1 MTYTPSSDTQILAYF
16 DSSHDLP
23 EEIIMAAKFLPHKI
37 LGNVHNSNEP
47 ADQFLSNFFCPAA
60 RSMLT
65 DALANSNQWK
75 GILVGHG
82 CDATNRHFDIW
93 RKHVPTEF
101 IYWFNNPMNDTP
113 SATKFFVVEL
123 KRMIKTLES
132 QFHIK
137 ISEDDLRSAM
147 EYSNRVK
154 ALLREI
160 SDLRSNHDI
169 PNRLYFEIC
178 LQVVQPS
185 TLPGPNRDVLKYLE
199 QKLSECQSLPPFPSG
214 KHKILLTGSDV
225 TYPEWMDL
233 LEEANLRVVRDDLS
247 IGERYFATSIPLET
261 ISDPLEALTNYYMN
275 IPKPATKNPPDAR
288 LNFLLNAAKSSKV
301 EGILSQNL
309 KFCEPYAFDSVYTL
323 KGFKAAGMPN
333 MHLEREFTPL
343 SDQQLRTR
351 LEAFAELL

>member
-23 EEIIMAAKFLPHKI
+23 EEIIMAAKFLPYKI
-37 LGNVHNSNEP
+37 LGNVHSSNDP
-47 ADQFLSNFFCPAA
+47 ADQYLSNFFCPAA

-65 DALANSNQWK
+65 DALANSTQWK

-93 RKHVPTEF
+93 RKHVPTNF
-101 IYWFNNPMNDTP
+101 IYWFNNPMNVTP
-113 SATKFFVVEL
+113 SAAKFFIVEL
-123 KRMIKTLES
+123 KRMITTLEK
-132 QFHIK
+132 QFHIQ
-137 ISEDDLRSAM
+137 ISEEDLRNAI

-154 ALLREI
+154 VLLREI
-160 SDLRSNHDI
+160 AELRSTHDI

-178 LQVVQPS
+178 LQCVQPS
-185 TLPGPNRDVLKYLE
+185 TLPNRDVLEYLE
-199 QKLSECQSLPPFPSG
+199 QKLSECKARPPFPSG
-214 KHKILLTGSDV
+214 KHRILLTGSDI

-261 ISDPLEALTNYYMN
+261 IPDPLEAITHYYMN
-275 IPKPATKNPPDAR
+275 IPKPATKNPPDSR
-288 LNFLLNAAKSSKV
+288 LNFLLTAAKSSHV
-301 EGILSQNL
+301 DGVLSQNL
-309 KFCEPYAFDSVYTL
+309 KFCEPYAFDSVFTL
-323 KGFKAAGMPN
+323 KGIKAAKIPV